1 MKAVKKK
8 KDFTRGSVRVFFSYY
23 TPHRKLLL
31 LDLVMAVFAVAAE
44 LVFPY
49 ATRYALNRLLPNG
62 LYKAFFLLMAGLLGA
77 YLLRAL
83 AQYIVTVYGHELGVR
98 VEADMRE
105 DIFAKVQTLS
115 FAFFDKHRTG
125 KLMSRMTTDLFDIT
139 ELAHHG
145 PETVIQASL
154 TIAGAIIILAT
165 IRWEL
170 ALILFLLLPVLLA
183 VVMRLRLRLRARS
196 LDVKRETAEINTAVE
211 AGVSGIRT
219 VKAFANE
226 QDAMDKFRTSN
237 EKFKKVK
244 KSYYRIFGVFNAST
258 EFAMAL
264 MQLVTLAA
272 GGVFIMQGKMDAVDL
287 ITFSLYVSVFMAPIR
302 KLTQFV
308 EQFQK
313 GSSGF
318 LRFLEIMRAEPD
330 VKDAP
335 DAKELENVKG
345 GVEYRDVSFHYQ
357 NGEEVLRHVDL
368 TIAPGETL
376 ALVGP
381 SGSGKTTLSQL
392 LPRFYDVTGGA
403 VFVDGQ
409 DVRKV
414 TQASLHRYIG
424 IIQQDVFLFADT
436 VRENIR
442 YGRLDAT
449 DDEVR
454 QAAAVV
460 RADDF
465 IREMPQGY
473 KTTVNERGGSLSQ
486 GQKQLIAFA
495 RTLLSDPRIL
505 ILDEATSSIDTK
517 TEKLLQDGIQALLKG
532 RTSFII
538 AHRLSTIKNCDRIL
552 YIGNQGIMEAGS
564 HDELMAKRGA
574 YYELYTAQARDQG
587 MGE

>member
-154 TIAGAIIILAT
+154 TIAGAIVILAT

-211 AGVSGIRT
+211 AGRS
-219 VKAFANE
+219 
-226 QDAMDKFRTSN
+226 
-237 EKFKKVK
+237 
-244 KSYYRIFGVFNAST
+244 
-258 EFAMAL
+258 
-264 MQLVTLAA
+264 
-272 GGVFIMQGKMDAVDL
+272 
-287 ITFSLYVSVFMAPIR
+287 
-302 KLTQFV
+302 
-308 EQFQK
+308 
-313 GSSGF
+313 
-318 LRFLEIMRAEPD
+318 
-330 VKDAP
+330 
-335 DAKELENVKG
+335 
-345 GVEYRDVSFHYQ
+345 
-357 NGEEVLRHVDL
+357 EER
-368 TIAPGETL
+368 
-376 ALVGP
+376 
-381 SGSGKTTLSQL
+381 
-392 LPRFYDVTGGA
+392 R
-403 VFVDGQ
+403 
-409 DVRKV
+409 
-414 TQASLHRYIG
+414 
-424 IIQQDVFLFADT
+424 
-436 VRENIR
+436 
-442 YGRLDAT
+442 
-449 DDEVR
+449 
-454 QAAAVV
+454 
-460 RADDF
+460 
-465 IREMPQGY
+465 
-473 KTTVNERGGSLSQ
+473 
-486 GQKQLIAFA
+486 
-495 RTLLSDPRIL
+495 
-505 ILDEATSSIDTK
+505 
-517 TEKLLQDGIQALLKG
+517 
-532 RTSFII
+532 
-538 AHRLSTIKNCDRIL
+538 
-552 YIGNQGIMEAGS
+552 
-564 HDELMAKRGA
+564 
-574 YYELYTAQARDQG
+574 
-587 MGE
+587 

>member
-8 KDFTRGSVRVFFSYY
+8 KTFTRGSVRVFFSYY

-125 KLMSRMTTDLFDIT
+125 KLMSRMTTDLFRHHRACPPRPGDRDPG
-139 ELAHHG
+139 LAHDRRGDRH
-145 PETVIQASL
+145 P
-154 TIAGAIIILAT
+154 AT

-244 KSYYRIFGVFNAST
+244 KKLLPHFRRVQRLDRVCHGAHAARNARRRRCVHYAGQNGRSRSHHVFAVRFGVHGADP
-258 EFAMAL
+258 EAH
-264 MQLVTLAA
+264 
-272 GGVFIMQGKMDAVDL
+272 AV
-287 ITFSLYVSVFMAPIR
+287 R
-302 KLTQFV
+302 
-308 EQFQK
+308 
-313 GSSGF
+313 
-318 LRFLEIMRAEPD
+318 
-330 VKDAP
+330 
-335 DAKELENVKG
+335 
-345 GVEYRDVSFHYQ
+345 
-357 NGEEVLRHVDL
+357 
-368 TIAPGETL
+368 
-376 ALVGP
+376 
-381 SGSGKTTLSQL
+381 
-392 LPRFYDVTGGA
+392 
-403 VFVDGQ
+403 
-409 DVRKV
+409 
-414 TQASLHRYIG
+414 
-424 IIQQDVFLFADT
+424 
-436 VRENIR
+436 
-442 YGRLDAT
+442 
-449 DDEVR
+449 
-454 QAAAVV
+454 
-460 RADDF
+460 
-465 IREMPQGY
+465 
-473 KTTVNERGGSLSQ
+473 
-486 GQKQLIAFA
+486 
-495 RTLLSDPRIL
+495 
-505 ILDEATSSIDTK
+505 
-517 TEKLLQDGIQALLKG
+517 
-532 RTSFII
+532 
-538 AHRLSTIKNCDRIL
+538 
-552 YIGNQGIMEAGS
+552 
-564 HDELMAKRGA
+564 
-574 YYELYTAQARDQG
+574 
-587 MGE
+587 